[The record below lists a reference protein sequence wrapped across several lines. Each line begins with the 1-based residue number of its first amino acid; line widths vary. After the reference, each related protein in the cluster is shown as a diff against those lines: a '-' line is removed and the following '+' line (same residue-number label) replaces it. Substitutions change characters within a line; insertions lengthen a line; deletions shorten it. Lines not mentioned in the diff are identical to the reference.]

1 MATKD
6 FATFTPSTG
15 SNNATVNV
23 TVGLNE
29 GSARSTS
36 LNISGGG
43 VSKSIFI
50 EQKEEVS
57 IDGNITI
64 NKIDSYNGMSSCKQL
79 RVNVLVGE
87 SISSLQSIGFVTQ
100 IQGVKPETPKSLSFT
115 GKVSQTMCR
124 FVVVVNNFFYGGSV
138 TDADGKIGKIYIFK
152 NGIEFLSR
160 ETTIKNS
167 GVTNTAS
174 FQFTVFD
181 KGEYHEE
188 DYYDIYIEVYTA

>member
-50 EQKEEVS
+50 EQKEEIS

-87 SISSLQSIGFVTQ
+87 SISSLQFIGFVTQ

-124 FVVVVNNFFYGGSV
+124 FVVVVNNFSYGGSV

>member
-124 FVVVVNNFFYGGSV
+124 FVVVVNNFSYGGSV
-138 TDADGKIGKIYIFK
+138 TDANGKIGKIYIFK

-167 GVTNTAS
+167 SVTNTAS
-174 FQFTVFD
+174 FQFIVFD

>member
-6 FATFTPSTG
+6 FIEFTPNSGGSGST
-15 SNNATVNV
+15 SINV
-23 TVGLNE
+23 T
-29 GSARSTS
+29 TS
-36 LNISGGG
+36 SNSGAERNTVLNISGGRI
-43 VSKSIFI
+43 SKSVSIN
-50 EQKEEVS
+50 QKEEIS
-57 IDGNITI
+57 INGNITI

-79 RVNVLVGE
+79 RVNILVGE

-124 FVVVVNNFFYGGSV
+124 FVVVVNNFSYGGSV

-160 ETTIKNS
+160 ETTIKNR

-174 FQFTVFD
+174 FQFIVFD

-188 DYYDIYIEVYTA
+188 DYYDIYIEVYS